1 MTEVRLTINGQEI
14 KALEGATILE
24 AARGADIYIPTLCY
38 HPDLPTAEG
47 IEAAR
52 VVYRGYRKI
61 ENAMPEEGGKGCG
74 LCVVEVEGEADLI
87 GSCGTE
93 VTDGMVV
100 VTENDRITA
109 KRQENLIPIL
119 TRHPHAC
126 LTCAQQEGCS
136 RSQCSSNVLENE
148 RCCTQFGHCEL
159 QNVANYI
166 GISPSTPKWI
176 PTDLPVIDDNALFVR
191 DYNLC
196 IGCWFRCI
204 QELYYHR

>member
-1 MTEVRLTINGQEI
+1 MNEVTLTINGREI
-14 KALEGATILE
+14 VVSDGTTILE
-24 AARGADIYIPTLCY
+24 AAKGADIYIPTLCY

-52 VVYRGYRKI
+52 VVYQGDRKV
-61 ENAMPEEGGKGCG
+61 ENVMSYEAGKGCD

-87 GSCGTE
+87 GSCGTK

-109 KRQENLIPIL
+109 RRQENLLPIL
-119 TRHPHAC
+119 AHHRHAC

-136 RSQCSSNVLENE
+136 RSQCSSNVPENE

-159 QNVANYI
+159 QDVVNYI

-176 PTDLPVIDDNALFVR
+176 PTDLPVIEDQALFVR
-191 DYNLC
+191 D
-196 IGCWFRCI
+196 
-204 QELYYHR
+204 